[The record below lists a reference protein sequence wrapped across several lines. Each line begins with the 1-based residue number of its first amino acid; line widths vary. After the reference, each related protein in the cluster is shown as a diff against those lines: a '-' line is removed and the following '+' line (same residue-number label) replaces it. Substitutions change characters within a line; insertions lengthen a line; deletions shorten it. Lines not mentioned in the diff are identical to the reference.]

1 MEFNSYKRN
10 SNLNSDNILNYADDL
25 VISTKVKG
33 KLILNENI
41 NSLNYSVETVNKL
54 VYIIGIASNQ
64 DERDLVVDTAKE
76 VFGYK
81 K

>member
-1 MEFNSYKRN
+1 MK
-10 SNLNSDNILNYADDL
+10 LDL
-25 VISTKVKG
+25 KQ
-33 KLILNENI
+33 ENI

-76 VFGYK
+76 VFGVQEVIDYITIK
-81 K
+81 NNEI